1 MIKVVIVGATGYSG
15 LELIRLLIQ
24 HPQVNIQKLYASSQE
39 YESVTEVYPHL
50 NTFIDLPI
58 EQIGEPTPAD
68 LQELR
73 TDAEVVFLATPSG
86 VSTKLGP
93 LFLEAG
99 FKVIDLSGDFRIK
112 DRATYQEWYGLT
124 APAAAD
130 LDKAVYGLTEWFAD
144 EIATANYIA
153 NPGCYATGILLGIA
167 PLLSAGVQIKSIIA
181 DAKSGVSGA
190 GRGVSRGVH
199 FAEVNENF
207 KAYRVGAHKHIPEIE
222 EVANSLVNQARWGS
236 QPGGQPGS
244 QLKESADLK
253 KSSTSQLN
261 YEKLMIDMVPHLVPM
276 TRGILST
283 IYVDMTS
290 ASHAGELT
298 EDQLRSIYEKAYGD
312 STFIRLLEPGKLPET
327 KQVSGTNFCDIA
339 LHLDKRTKRLII
351 ITAIDNLL
359 KGASGQ
365 AVQNMN
371 LMMGL
376 KEETGLMFCPMYL

>member
-1 MIKVVIVGATGYSG
+1 M
-15 LELIRLLIQ
+15 
-24 HPQVNIQKLYASSQE
+24 
-39 YESVTEVYPHL
+39 
-50 NTFIDLPI
+50 
-58 EQIGEPTPAD
+58 
-68 LQELR
+68 
-73 TDAEVVFLATPSG
+73 
-86 VSTKLGP
+86 
-93 LFLEAG
+93 
-99 FKVIDLSGDFRIK
+99 
-112 DRATYQEWYGLT
+112 
-124 APAAAD
+124 
-130 LDKAVYGLTEWFAD
+130 
-144 EIATANYIA
+144 
-153 NPGCYATGILLGIA
+153 
-167 PLLSAGVQIKSIIA
+167 
-181 DAKSGVSGA
+181 
-190 GRGVSRGVH
+190 
-199 FAEVNENF
+199 NENF

-244 QLKESADLK
+244 QLKESADLN
-253 KSSTSQLN
+253 KSGTSQLN

-312 STFIRLLEPGKLPET
+312 STFIRLLAPGKLPET